1 MRLALAVLTIGIVM
15 SVDLN
20 SVPMR
25 SGSSLE
31 SAATANPVPTGQLNA
46 EADEAADASV
56 YAGQVAALGKADRLF
71 IVREPDAPTTD
82 DGVQPEPEATLAPP
96 SELSMGEFCE
106 ALTQAAAESDIP
118 PAFFARLIW
127 QESKFKHDAQSPV
140 GAQGV
145 AQFMPRTA
153 AEMGL
158 DDPFD
163 PRKALP
169 ASARFLRKLHD
180 QFGNLGLA
188 AAAYNAG
195 SGRIQNWLARR
206 GPLPD
211 ETRNYVRKVTGNI
224 AEKWTAEKQTVALQ
238 VELPREAPCEGVGG
252 LSRDK
257 EAETTKV
264 SLTPSI
270 SGIIHK
276 AAEEARAAAA
286 AAKERLRIV
295 LLKSKSKV
303 KATRL
308 AAAKAVETA
317 DKDDNRSGRK
327 TVVINVS
334 TTKVSAV
341 KSAALG
347 HRNSRDSRRVK
358 VASAKE

>member
-1 MRLALAVLTIGIVM
+1 MRMVLAVATIGIVM
-15 SVDLN
+15 SADMN

-25 SGSSLE
+25 GAPSLE
-31 SAATANPVPTGQLNA
+31 SAATANPVPPEQLIA
-46 EADEAADASV
+46 EAAGPADASA

-71 IVREPDAPTTD
+71 ILR
-82 DGVQPEPEATLAPP
+82 EPEASASSDTPLSEPAAAMAPEAPP
-96 SELSMGEFCE
+96 ELSTSEFCE
-106 ALTQAAAESDIP
+106 ALTEAAAESDIP

-127 QESKFKHDAQSPV
+127 QESKFRHDAQSPV

-206 GPLPD
+206 GPLPE

-224 AEKWTAEKQTVALQ
+224 AEKWTVEKQTVALQ
-238 VELPREAPCEGVGG
+238 VDLPREAPCDGVGG

-257 EAETTKV
+257 DVKATRVE
-264 SLTPSI
+264 LTPGI
-270 SGIIHK
+270 SGIIRK

-286 AAKERLRIV
+286 AARERVRLA
-295 LLKSKSKV
+295 LLKSRSKSKP
-303 KATRL
+303 TRL
-308 AAAKAVETA
+308 ANAAKTA
-317 DKDDNRSGRK
+317 DDDGKRTGRK
-327 TVVINVS
+327 TIVIDVS
-334 TTKVSAV
+334 GSKAAGV
-341 KSAALG
+341 KNAALG
-347 HRNSRDSRRVK
+347 HRKSRDARVK